1 MNDTVVITGA
11 SRGIGKAAAQAFARQ
26 GYRTALICRNSAGEM
41 QRLAHQ
47 LREQGTDAE
56 CYLCDVSSFAQVKAV
71 SEQILQRFGRVDVLV
86 NNAGISQIRL
96 FSDIT
101 EEDWDRM
108 FDVNVKGI
116 FNFCRHLLPQM
127 ISRKSGKIINISSM
141 WGIQGASCEV
151 HYSASK
157 AAVIGFTKALA
168 QEVGPSGITVNC
180 VAPGVID
187 TDMNAG
193 LDAED
198 LKRLADEIPL
208 ERIGTPRNV
217 ADMIMFLA
225 SEKAEYITGQVFSVN
240 GGMVL

>member
-1 MNDTVVITGA
+1 MNDTVVITGG
-11 SRGIGKAAAQAFARQ
+11 SRGIGRAAAEAFAEA
-26 GYRTALICRNSAGEM
+26 GYRVAILYRSAHEDAAGLVL
-41 QRLAHQ
+41 R
-47 LREQGTDAE
+47 LRERGTDAE
-56 CYLCDVSSFAQVKAV
+56 SYCCDVASFCRVEDV
-71 SEQILQRFGRVDVLV
+71 SAEILRRFGRVDVLV

-96 FSDIT
+96 FSDI
-101 EEDWDRM
+101 EEQDWDRM

-116 FNFCRHLLPQM
+116 FNCCRHFLPQM
-127 ISRKSGKIINISSM
+127 ISRTSGKIINISSM

-187 TDMNAG
+187 TDMNR
-193 LDAED
+193 D
-198 LKRLADEIPL
+198 LSEADRRQLLGEIPL
-208 ERIGTPRNV
+208 EKLGTPRDV
-217 ADMIMFLA
+217 AETILFLA
-225 SEKAEYITGQVFSVN
+225 SRGADYITGQVFSVN